1 MVYCSLLISQVK
13 PSFGVTAA
21 EVLKFCVETNPRAYT
36 TEGASSSSGSSAPD
50 SGSGSGSGGSAEETI
65 TSGSAPAE
73 CYMLSAQITQSATTG
88 AVTAEGATTSP
99 LLTPKQRLALCA
111 NAPTAQGPIQCATSA
126 LSRGGK
132 ADTGRLIFGIRDRCC
147 CATLFQRRIEAV
159 RC

>member
-1 MVYCSLLISQVK
+1 MVYCSLLILQVK

-36 TEGASSSSGSSAPD
+36 TEGASSSIGGSASD
-50 SGSGSGSGGSAEETI
+50 SGSGSGGSADETT

-132 ADTGRLIFGIRDRCC
+132 ADTGKLIFGRSDRCC
-147 CATLFQRRIEAV
+147 CAYILLCVPTFSI
-159 RC
+159 